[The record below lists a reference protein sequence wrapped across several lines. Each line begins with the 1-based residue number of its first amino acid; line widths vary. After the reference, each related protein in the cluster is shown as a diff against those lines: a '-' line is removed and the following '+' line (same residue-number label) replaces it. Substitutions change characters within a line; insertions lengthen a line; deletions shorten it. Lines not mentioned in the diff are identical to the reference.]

1 MAGIPEITT
10 DASAVDG
17 PPPRKYRHVLCVYP
31 YRALVRQGVGWPPLG
46 LEIIASVLKPLSEAI
61 DVVDLR
67 WERKHALDFLRD
79 DTDLVCFSV
88 NWAHQPDAVREEIR
102 SVPPGILTVVGG
114 RHVTE
119 EPGKWLSECPNID
132 ILVRGDGEE
141 IIRAI
146 ASGQPLE
153 EIPGI
158 SFRRDGEI
166 VHNDAR
172 HCVPVKDGLYPRR
185 GLRRYSYSLDF
196 GGLKGRLFDTIA
208 SSRGCPFSCRFCSF
222 SMNPWGEKRS
232 WSARSPESVVDE
244 IQEMDADVVAFLDD
258 IFTYDMARVEQIC
271 DLLIERGIKKRY
283 LVNARLE
290 IARRPDVIR
299 KMERAGF
306 SMLLL
311 GVESA
316 QDKTLRAMKK
326 GFDTGTVRD
335 SFRELGK
342 SRMLLLGYFI
352 LGNIGESERE
362 MREMV
367 PFARELG
374 LDLLNLCV
382 LRNETYSGLDEVIA
396 GTPGYHTDPGPDRI
410 IYSDTCSVDH
420 LRRLQRRLLMKFYTP
435 GHVLHV
441 LKKSLRNGLLTPGML
456 ARVPLWLLGKSLRRQ
471 VTAESAWG
479 KG

>member
-1 MAGIPEITT
+1 MARGRGSNDPGEAG
-10 DASAVDG
+10 ASLPDS
-17 PPPRKYRHVLCVYP
+17 YRHILCVYP
-31 YRALVRQGVGWPPLG
+31 YRALVRHGVGWPPLG
-46 LEIIASVLKPLSEAI
+46 LEIIAAVLEPRAEAI

-67 WERKHALDFLRD
+67 WERSGAADFIRD
-79 DTDLVCFSV
+79 ETDLVCFSV
-88 NWAHQPDAVREEIR
+88 NWPHQPDTVRDEIR
-102 SVPPGILTVVGG
+102 SVPPGILTVVCG
-114 RHVTE
+114 RHVME
-119 EPGKWLSECPNID
+119 EPDKWLSECPNID

-141 IIRAI
+141 IIREI
-146 ASGQPLE
+146 ASGRPVE

-158 SFRRDGEI
+158 SFRRGGEI
-166 VHNDAR
+166 VHNDAH
-172 HCVPVKDGLYPRR
+172 HCVPVENGLYPRR

-208 SSRGCPFSCRFCSF
+208 SSRGCPFNCRFCSF
-222 SMNPWGEKRS
+222 SMNPWGEKRP
-232 WSARSPESVVDE
+232 WSARSPESVVGE
-244 IQEMDADVVAFLDD
+244 IEEMDADVVAFLDD
-258 IFTYDMARVEQIC
+258 IFTYDPDRVAAIC
-271 DLLIERGIKKRY
+271 DLLIERSIKKRY

-311 GVESA
+311 GIESA
-316 QDKTLRAMKK
+316 QDRTLRAMRK
-326 GFDTGTVRD
+326 GFDTSKVREY
-335 SFRELGK
+335 FRELGK

-382 LRNETYSGLDEVIA
+382 LRNEVYSGLDDLIA
-396 GTPGYHTDPGPDRI
+396 RTAGYHTGPGPDRI
-410 IYSDTCSVDH
+410 IYSDTCSVEH

-441 LKKSLRNGLLTPGML
+441 LKKSLRNGVITTGML
-456 ARVPLWLLGKSLRRQ
+456 ARVPLWLLGKSLRHQ
-471 VTAESAWG
+471 MKAESVWG

>member
-1 MAGIPEITT
+1 
-10 DASAVDG
+10 
-17 PPPRKYRHVLCVYP
+17 L
-31 YRALVRQGVGWPPLG
+31 GWPPLG
-46 LEIIASVLKPLSEAI
+46 LEIIAAVLEPFAEAI

-67 WERKHALDFLRD
+67 WEQSGTAEFIRD
-79 DTDLVCFSV
+79 ETDLICFSV
-88 NWAHQPDAVREEIR
+88 NWPHQPDSVRDEIR
-102 SVPPGILTVVGG
+102 AVPPGILTVVGG

-119 EPGKWLSECPNID
+119 EPDKWLAECPNID

-141 IIRAI
+141 VIRDI
-146 ASGQPLE
+146 AAGRPLE

-158 SFRRDGEI
+158 SYRRDGQV
-166 VHNDAR
+166 VHNDA
-172 HCVPVKDGLYPRR
+172 HNCVPVQDDLHPQRR
-185 GLRRYSYSLDF
+185 LRRYSYSLDF
-196 GGLKGRLFDTIA
+196 GGLKGRPFDTIA
-208 SSRGCPFSCRFCSF
+208 SSRGCPFSCKFCSF
-222 SMNPWGEKRS
+222 SMNPWGQKRS
-232 WSARSPESVVDE
+232 WSARSPESVVNE
-244 IQEMDADVVAFLDD
+244 IEEMDADIVAFVDD
-258 IFTYDMARVEQIC
+258 IFTYDMARVEKIC

-290 IARRPDVIR
+290 IAKRPDVIR

-311 GVESA
+311 GIESS

-326 GFDTGTVRD
+326 GFDTRIVRK
-335 SFRELGK
+335 SFQELRK

-352 LGNIGESERE
+352 LGNIGESKRE

-374 LDLLNLCV
+374 VDLLNLCV

-396 GTPGYHTDPGPDRI
+396 KTPGYHTDPGLDRT
-410 IYSDTCSVDH
+410 IYSDACSVDD
-420 LRRLQRRLLMKFYTP
+420 LRLLQRSLLMKFYSP

-441 LKKSLRNGLLTPGML
+441 MKKCLRNGIITPGML
-456 ARVPLWLLGKSLRRQ
+456 ARVPLWLLGKSLKRQ
-471 VTAESAWG
+471 LKADSVWG